1 MKIEDANA
9 KALQIFAEERRY
21 QTVKYSPIPG
31 PTIGPVDATQ
41 KLLHS
46 MERLAASSALTENRN
61 GNPRT
66 ILQGPYRYQFSSTNY
81 NLLVTLLGRVEE
93 TDRPAFLKTIA
104 DQIKLFPASLR
115 NKAASHPSWDS
126 QTSEL
131 PLVAEFLIRNGGR
144 RFFVKTLKTCKP
156 SPGIAIMLVQL
167 EDVIA
172 LNYPIFSESEYA
184 SLSLAVGNLRSTAY
198 DQFVHINTY
207 GYNLGAEHWAQYGF
221 DGAAVCRDICKLCD
235 AVSEFCRK
243 AGFLHLENAL
253 TENINLEVNQDK
265 YVVEGFLEKFGFSGP
280 LLTALNEAE
289 KLNSPGA
296 TELELKSSM
305 GHLRSFLEHLHS
317 EAIPQI
323 QERKTIP
330 PPADDKWG
338 TQLTYLRVNDF
349 LSKQEEQFVGGL
361 YAVISDEAVHPLIAR
376 REYARLS
383 RNVLIEYALLFLRK
397 LEKLRSSGP

>member
-1 MKIEDANA
+1 MKVEDANA

-21 QTVKYSPIPG
+21 QTVKYSPISG

-41 KLLHS
+41 KLVQA
-46 MERLAASSALTENRN
+46 MERLDASSALTENRN

-66 ILQGPYRYQFSSTNY
+66 ILQGPHRFQFNSTNY

-93 TDRPAFLKTIA
+93 TDRSAFLKTIA

-115 NKAASHPSWDS
+115 NKAPSHPSWDS
-126 QTSEL
+126 QASEL

-144 RFFVKTLKTCKP
+144 RFLFKTLQTCKP
-156 SPGIAIMLVQL
+156 SPGVAVMLVHL
-167 EDVIA
+167 GDIIA

-184 SLSLAVGNLRSTAY
+184 SLSLAVGRLRSTAY
-198 DQFVHINTY
+198 DLLIHIDTY
-207 GYNLGAEHWAQYGF
+207 GYALGAEDWAQYGF
-221 DGAAVCRDICKLCD
+221 NGTVACGDVCKLCD
-235 AVSEFCRK
+235 AVSELCRK
-243 AGFLHLENAL
+243 AAFLYLENAL

-289 KLNSPGA
+289 KLNSSGA

-330 PPADDKWG
+330 PPADHKWG

-383 RNVLIEYALLFLRK
+383 RNALIEYALLFLRK

>member
-1 MKIEDANA
+1 MKVEDANA

-31 PTIGPVDATQ
+31 PTLGPDDGTQ
-41 KLLHS
+41 KIFQA
-46 MERLAASSALTENRN
+46 MERMNANSALTENRY

-66 ILQGPYRYQFSSTNY
+66 ILQGPHRFQFNSTNY

-93 TDRPAFLKTIA
+93 TDRSAFLKTIA

-115 NKAASHPSWDS
+115 SKTASHPSWNS

-144 RFFVKTLKTCKP
+144 RFFIKTLQSCKP
-156 SPGIAIMLVQL
+156 PPGVAVMLVQL
-167 EDVIA
+167 GDVIA

-184 SLSLAVGNLRSTAY
+184 SLSLAVGHLRSTASDLMTY
-198 DQFVHINTY
+198 IKTY
-207 GYNLGAEHWAQYGF
+207 GHALDAEHWAQYGF
-221 DGAAVCRDICKLCD
+221 NGAAVCRDVCELCD
-235 AVSEFCRK
+235 AVSELCRK
-243 AGFLHLENAL
+243 AKFLHLENAL
-253 TENINLEVNQDK
+253 TENVNLEVNQDK
-265 YVVEGFLEKFGFSGP
+265 YIVEGFLEKFGFSGP

-289 KLNSPGA
+289 KLNSSGA

-323 QERKTIP
+323 QKKKNIAS
-330 PPADDKWG
+330 PADDKWG

>member
-21 QTVKYSPIPG
+21 QTVQYSPIPG
-31 PTIGPVDATQ
+31 PVIGLVDATQ
-41 KLLHS
+41 KLVQA
-46 MERLAASSALTENRN
+46 MERLDAKNSLLENRYE
-61 GNPRT
+61 NPRT
-66 ILQGPYRYQFSSTNY
+66 ILRGPHRFQFNSTNY

-93 TDRPAFLKTIA
+93 TDRSAFLKTIA

-115 NKAASHPSWDS
+115 NKAASYPSWDS

-144 RFFVKTLKTCKP
+144 PFFVKTLQTCKP
-156 SPGIAIMLVQL
+156 SPGVAVMLVQL
-167 EDVIA
+167 GDVIA

-184 SLSLAVGNLRSTAY
+184 GLSHAVRRLRSTAY
-198 DQFVHINTY
+198 DQITYIDTY
-207 GYNLGAEHWAQYGF
+207 GHARAAEHWAKYGF
-221 DGAAVCRDICKLCD
+221 NGAAVCRDICKLCD
-235 AVSEFCRK
+235 AVSELCRK
-243 AGFLHLENAL
+243 AEFLHLENAL

-265 YVVEGFLEKFGFSGP
+265 YAVEGFLEKFGFSGP

-289 KLNSPGA
+289 KLNSSGA

-323 QERKTIP
+323 QKKKSTA

>member
-1 MKIEDANA
+1 MESFNA
-9 KALQIFAEERRY
+9 R
-21 QTVKYSPIPG
+21 
-31 PTIGPVDATQ
+31 
-41 KLLHS
+41 
-46 MERLAASSALTENRN
+46 SALTENRSE
-61 GNPRT
+61 NPRT
-66 ILQGPYRYQFSSTNY
+66 ILQGPHRFQFNSTNY
-81 NLLVTLLGRVEE
+81 NLLVTLLGRAEE

-115 NKAASHPSWDS
+115 NKAASYPSWDS

-144 RFFVKTLKTCKP
+144 RFFIKTLQTCKP
-156 SPGIAIMLVQL
+156 SPGVAVMVVQL
-167 EDVIA
+167 GDVIA

-184 SLSLAVGNLRSTAY
+184 RLSLAVGRLRSTAY
-198 DQFVHINTY
+198 DLIIHIKTY
-207 GYNLGAEHWAQYGF
+207 GYTLGAEHWAQYGF
-221 DGAAVCRDICKLCD
+221 NGTAVCQAVCKLCD
-235 AVSEFCRK
+235 EVSELCRK
-243 AGFLHLENAL
+243 AEFLHLENAL

-289 KLNSPGA
+289 KLNSSGA

-317 EAIPQI
+317 EALPQI
-323 QERKTIP
+323 QETKPIP

-397 LEKLRSSGP
+397 LEKLRSPRP